1 LATSF
6 DLQSHH
12 QAILNHIN
20 IGTLSGSARLTNVI
34 PERII
39 FVSRGIT
46 VVPYETSFLFQ
57 IAISSLQQVHL
68 LWSRSK
74 PGLGTSILV

>member
-20 IGTLSGSARLTNVI
+20 TGTLSGSAHIWDPKMFT
-34 PERII
+34 E
-39 FVSRGIT
+39 
-46 VVPYETSFLFQ
+46 
-57 IAISSLQQVHL
+57 
-68 LWSRSK
+68 
-74 PGLGTSILV
+74 